1 MHSYTEENY
10 LKAIFKIA
18 EMADGKVSTNAI
30 AEKLNTKAS
39 SVTDMIKKLADKKL
53 IMYEKYQGVRLT
65 QEGETI
71 AVQTIRKHRLWEFFL
86 VNTLGF
92 KWDEV
97 HEIAEELEHINSSQ
111 LVDKLDAFL
120 GFPQYDPHGDPI
132 PSKDGL
138 FHKHTSLPLV
148 SFLQGETVLLTGV
161 IDHSSAFLQ
170 YVDAIGLELG
180 CILHI
185 QEIMSFDKSLTVL
198 LNNEK
203 KIFISQQVAKNLL
216 VVKKD

>member
-1 MHSYTEENY
+1 MHSYTENY

-30 AEKLNTKAS
+30 AEKLSTKAS

-53 IMYEKYQGVRLT
+53 IIYEKYQGVRLT

-138 FHKHTSLPLV
+138 FNKHTSLPLV
-148 SFLQGETVLLTGV
+148 AFLQGETVLLTGV

-203 KIFISQQVAKNLL
+203 KVFVSQQVAKNLL